1 MHFHF
6 LRDRDGSVP
15 SSPVAAGDD
24 SAEHAGAARGRH
36 PRRRVRRVAAGGV
49 LLAAIGLGL
58 AQAHFGLP
66 GGQAV
71 RPGHGEALRLLA
83 GTRLKIG
90 LTGMA
95 QPRSDSRDYTADG
108 LHIGLAEEIGRH
120 LGAELELLPLAPERA
135 HAALR
140 DGEVDALLMRGLP
153 PSLPPQAVT
162 VLDTGFASGLN
173 VLMRSDTGLRHWRQF
188 DGQVLC
194 VTVAN
199 TGAQAL
205 AHVLGARVE
214 VFEAPAQALIAMRTG
229 QCDAAVH
236 DAVLVE
242 ALRVKAEWRK
252 FSATLDARPPT
263 PLQLALMADRP
274 ELETA
279 LHAALVALDSS
290 ANWRRRVDKWAS
302 NVAFEVFF
310 DQIGPDCH

>member
-1 MHFHF
+1 M
-6 LRDRDGSVP
+6 
-15 SSPVAAGDD
+15 
-24 SAEHAGAARGRH
+24 
-36 PRRRVRRVAAGGV
+36 

-71 RPGHGEALRLLA
+71 RPDHGEALRLPA

-90 LTGMA
+90 L
-95 QPRSDSRDYTADG
+95 
-108 LHIGLAEEIGRH
+108 AEEIGRQ
-120 LGAELELLPLAPERA
+120 LGAELEMLPLAPERA
-135 HAALR
+135 HVALR

-188 DGQVLC
+188 DGQMLC
-194 VTVAN
+194 ATAAN
-199 TGAQAL
+199 AGAL

-214 VFEAPAQALIAMRTG
+214 VFEAPAQALIAMRIG

-252 FSATLDARPPT
+252 FSATLDVRPPT

-274 ELETA
+274 ELETP

-302 NVAFEVFF
+302 DVAFEIFF